1 MDRLSRLLIIL
12 ALLLLSSLVIA
23 QPLPPPDAPR
33 ENRSIPANQQ
43 RYLPNTTYAD
53 SDADYNGDH
62 FGGAIDTD
70 GDWMAV
76 GSPDDD
82 NAGAA
87 GARRG
92 TVDLFKRDAG
102 GAWVKTQTLAAGTN
116 SMYFGFAVSIWNDA
130 SVGIL
135 AVASPGV
142 TVAAQGAAGSEIGRA
157 HV

>member
-23 QPLPPPDAPR
+23 QPLPLPDAPR

-62 FGGAIDTD
+62 FGGATTM
-70 GDWMAV
+70 GLRR

-102 GAWVKTQTLAAGTN
+102 GVGQ
-116 SMYFGFAVSIWNDA
+116 DA
-130 SVGIL
+130 DVGRRH
-135 AVASPGV
+135 
-142 TVAAQGAAGSEIGRA
+142 Q
-157 HV
+157 